1 MTAAR
6 PPVQTV
12 PNGSIAN
19 GPLPPAERRELSD
32 WLAAAGHRL
41 VDVHPL
47 PGDVSTRRYFR
58 LELDGGAAV
67 LALYPPDQEKVCR
80 RFQTTSELLASAG
93 VRVPRLLATDCARR
107 WMLCEDLGE
116 RTLDEWAEGR
126 SWSELLPW
134 YRRVLPPTKAIA
146 GLPIDVVAGLCPPLD
161 RELLEWEV
169 GRTWTTFL
177 EPRGLGGDA
186 GEEAAL
192 HAALSDLC
200 AAIAAVPP
208 VPCHRDLTPRNL
220 VPLADGGVAF
230 LDHQDLRLGPPLYDL
245 ASLLN
250 DTLFPPREV
259 EDELLAAWG
268 LGEGE
273 RVDYHRVA
281 AQRTFK
287 AVGSYAGAAAQG
299 KTRRLALIPPTLSR
313 ALVHLAAAPETAH
326 LVPRLAERWRP
337 ALAAAG
343 ERGAIGGV
351 ED

>member
-12 PNGSIAN
+12 PNGSTSN
-19 GPLPPAERRELSD
+19 GPLPPAERRELAD

-41 VDVHPL
+41 VEVHPL

-58 LELDGGAAV
+58 LELDTGTAV
-67 LALYPPDQEKVCR
+67 LALYPQDQEKVCR
-80 RFQTTSELLASAG
+80 RFATTSGLLESAG
-93 VRVPRLLATDCARR
+93 VRVPRLLVADCARR
-107 WMLCEDLGE
+107 WMLCEDVGAQ
-116 RTLDEWAEGR
+116 TLDEWAEGR
-126 SWSELLPW
+126 SWAELLPR
-134 YRRVLPPTKAIA
+134 YRRVLPPTRAIA
-146 GLPIDVVAGLCPPLD
+146 ELPEDVVAGLCPPLD

-169 GRTWTTFL
+169 RRTWTTFL
-177 EPRGLGGDA
+177 APQGLGGDG
-186 GEEAAL
+186 GEEAEL
-192 HAALSDLC
+192 RAALSDLC
-200 AAIAAVPP
+200 TAIAAVPP

-250 DTLFPPREV
+250 DTLFPPPAV

-268 LGEGE
+268 LGAGE

-313 ALVHLAAAPETAH
+313 ALVHLAAAPETAG
-326 LVPRLAERWRP
+326 LAPRLAERWRP
-337 ALAAAG
+337 ALAGAAP
-343 ERGAIGGV
+343 GG
-351 ED
+351 